1 MNVKYFFSKG
11 FLERKTNGLIAL
23 AALLAVVLALVIS
36 GADTSFFKNA
46 LSQMCVGFRGPVTI
60 FCYFCLIVLLFL
72 ICSPYGSIR
81 LGGKDAKK
89 EYSTFSWLSC
99 LFMAGCGIGIV
110 FYCQE
115 PILHLHNNPYV
126 GHVAGDPETIAYSLT
141 LFNWTINAWTQYGLL
156 GLIVAYFFFNKGKD
170 LKLSAV
176 LPDTTPT
183 WIKNGIDILMALGV
197 IAGLTT
203 SLGLGV
209 SQIGKG
215 FSYVFGINIS
225 PYLLMFLIGMVATW
239 SVTSGLKKGVKWL
252 SNISTILVCTILIAV
267 VCIGLFR
274 LDIGGFIRYIAKGSG
289 LLVRNYIPYNDFYNT
304 ASDAWAA
311 DYPIFFDL
319 WFGAWAAFVAV
330 FVAKISRGRT
340 IREFIIGVV
349 GFPILFT
356 IIWFGIFGRV
366 GVEFKD
372 VIFQSMSNDIPSAL
386 FIFLQQIAG
395 NGLYIIMSILILTLI
410 CLFFIT
416 SSDSGSFVVST
427 LLSKDETGPKDK
439 MFWALIQ
446 CSVAM
451 VLFACGG
458 LALVQSVSV
467 IMGIIV
473 MALIVI
479 GSFFFMKKLMKDYK
493 NEKTK

>member
-1 MNVKYFFSKG
+1 MDLKRFLNKG
-11 FLERKTNGLIAL
+11 FLCRKTNGIIAL
-23 AALLAVVLALVIS
+23 CVLLAVVLALFIS
-36 GADTSFFKNA
+36 GADTAFFKNA
-46 LSQMCVGFRGPVTI
+46 LSQMCVDFRGPVTI

-72 ICSPYGSIR
+72 IFSPYGSIR

-115 PILHLHNNPYV
+115 PILHLHSNPYV

-141 LFNWTINAWTQYGLL
+141 LFNWTINAWVQYGLL

-176 LPDTTPT
+176 LPDSTPN
-183 WIKNGIDILMALGV
+183 WIKSGVDILMALGV

-215 FSYVFGINIS
+215 FSFVFGVDVS

-252 SNISTILVCTILIAV
+252 SNISTVLVCTILIAV
-267 VCIGLFR
+267 VCIGVFH
-274 LDIGGFIRYIAKGSG
+274 LDIAGFLKYIAKGTG
-289 LLVRNYIPYNDFYNT
+289 LLLYNYIPYNDFYNQ

-340 IREFIIGVV
+340 IREFILGVV

-372 VIFQSMSNDIPSAL
+372 IIFQSMSDDIPSAL
-386 FIFLQQIAG
+386 FIFLQQISG
-395 NGLYIIMSILILTLI
+395 NVMYIIMSVAILVLI

-427 LLSKDETGPKDK
+427 LLSKGETGPKDK

-446 CSVAM
+446 CVVAM
-451 VLFACGG
+451 ALFACGG

-473 MALIVI
+473 MGLIVV
-479 GSFFFMKKLMKDYK
+479 GTVFFLKYLMGGGDK
-493 NEKTK
+493 